1 MQVLE
6 AQFKGPIG
14 SIRIRVH
21 HNTKEYK
28 AIQSGLTQYKVIAE
42 AMASAS

>member
-1 MQVLE
+1 MQVLG
-6 AQFKGPIG
+6 AQIEGPIG

-28 AIQSGLTQYKVIAE
+28 VIQSGLMQYKVIAE